1 MNEIDIY
8 IQNFP
13 EDVQEMLSAIR
24 NIVQELAPQ
33 ATERI
38 CMRMPTFDL
47 DGRWLVHYAAYAKH
61 IGFYPQPDGIAAF
74 EDKLKMYKTSK
85 GAVQFPLDAPLPLE
99 LIREIV
105 AYKIEHHYKKEVTD
119 MDKSEKSKEI
129 IVPAELSSVLENDA
143 EASAFFDSLTDG
155 YKRGY
160 CDWVGGAKQE
170 ATRHTRAGKALIMLQ
185 NKQKTLRT

>member
-1 MNEIDIY
+1 MNDVEAY

-13 EDVQEMLSAIR
+13 DDVQEKLNTIR
-24 NIVQELAPQ
+24 DIVRELAPQ

-47 DGRWLVHYAAYAKH
+47 HGGWLVHYAAYAKH
-61 IGFYPQPDGIAAF
+61 IGFYPQPEGVAAF
-74 EDKLKMYKTSK
+74 ADKLGGYKTSK
-85 GAVQFPLDAPLPLE
+85 GAIQFPMDAPLPLE

-105 AYKIEHHYKKEVTD
+105 AYRVGEQTKKEKPINTN
-119 MDKSEKSKEI
+119 KEKSKEI
-129 IVPAELSSVLENDA
+129 AVPDELATMLATDA
-143 EASAFFDSLTDG
+143 EATEFFTSLTDG

-170 ATRHTRAGKALIMLQ
+170 TTRHTRAGKALIMLQ
-185 NKQKTLRT
+185 NKQKTLKT